1 MGRRGCATSSWQ
13 RANNRPPARAGE
25 RQRGRLR
32 AASVWGGE
40 AGSRRGACQPLPS
53 EMEQLPAPHMMRKHA
68 WVRVLFH
75 VMAVQKVAVSKSAF
89 CCILHFRPL
98 SCFIIAIIIWFYFF
112 FVSGEN
118 VIKITAAELFTLAA
132 ATWILPSP
140 PLALEELVHTC
151 GITLT
156 SRQKS
161 VEASKIASLASCL
174 WVSSSFCCVSQQSG
188 GRAT

>member
-1 MGRRGCATSSWQ
+1 MRDLILATGKQ
-13 RANNRPPARAGE
+13 PPARPPGPESGSAAAS
-25 RQRGRLR
+25 GRL
-32 AASVWGGE
+32 VWGGGGGE

-53 EMEQLPAPHMMRKHA
+53 EMEQLLAPHMMRKHA

-89 CCILHFRPL
+89 CCILHFRSL

-118 VIKITAAELFTLAA
+118 VIKITTAELFTLAA

-161 VEASKIASLASCL
+161 VEASKIASLAS
-174 WVSSSFCCVSQQSG
+174 
-188 GRAT
+188 